1 MVSLPQYVMSS
12 APFSGCVFERTPL
25 LLAEVV
31 VCDNFDPEGWEE
43 WPYRPHTPDS
53 RPHHKKNVLCL
64 SKGEIFRAREMRCAV
79 TRKRG
84 LMMVINLSDQSVV
97 SMLDVSAH
105 MVLGCLCLS
114 PMIKR
119 DWLPSPTKQY
129 NGFPRQRW
137 KEWWW
142 TWDKEVLRVEVV

>member
-1 MVSLPQYVMSS
+1 MSS
-12 APFSGCVFERTPL
+12 APFSGCVFARTPL

-31 VCDNFDPEGWEE
+31 VCDNSDPEGWEE

-64 SKGEIFRAREMRCAV
+64 SKGEIFRALEMRCAV

-84 LMMVINLSDQSVV
+84 LMVINLSDQSVV

-105 MVLGCLCLS
+105 MVLDCLCPS

-119 DWLPSPTKQY
+119 DGYRPQQNSTMAFLARSGK
-129 NGFPRQRW
+129 NGGGLGIRRY
-137 KEWWW
+137 
-142 TWDKEVLRVEVV
+142 